1 MRKPVIE
8 LQNVT
13 KSFLSWEDRP
23 DSIKRILIDLVRGNF
38 SSGKRN
44 KIEVLKNI
52 SFTIHEGE
60 FVGIMGPNGA
70 GKSTILKLI
79 AGIYSPTSGSVK
91 VYGKVAP
98 LLELGAGFAEDLTGL
113 ENIYLN
119 ASILGYS
126 NKATKAHLNSII
138 EFSELGSA
146 IYKPVKKYSS
156 GMLMRLG
163 FSVAAHLDAPILLFD
178 EVLAVGDVGFQ
189 EKCLNK
195 INELHKQGRA
205 IILITHSPDA
215 VTQHC
220 DRCIVINNQKVAF
233 DGNASDGAEF
243 YRTLFHLPVRL
254 KV

>member
-13 KSFLSWEDRP
+13 KSFVSWEDRP
-23 DSIKRILIDLVRGNF
+23 DSIKRMLVDLVRGNF
-38 SSGKRN
+38 NTGKR
-44 KIEVLKNI
+44 KQIEVLKDI

-60 FVGIMGPNGA
+60 FVGIMGRNGA

-79 AGIYSPTSGSVK
+79 AGIYSPTSGTVR
-91 VYGKVAP
+91 VHGKVAP

-126 NKATKAHLNSII
+126 NKATKTQLNSII
-138 EFSELGSA
+138 EFSELGNA

-178 EVLAVGDVGFQ
+178 EILAVGDAGFQ
-189 EKCLNK
+189 AKCLKK
-195 INELHKQGRA
+195 INDLHKEGRA

-215 VTQHC
+215 VAQFC
-220 DRCIVINNQKVAF
+220 DRCIVINNRQVAF
-233 DGNASDGAEF
+233 DGDAKEGANF
-243 YRTLFHLPVRL
+243 YRQLF
-254 KV
+254 